1 MTELVLYFLLINFAA
16 TCLGLIARDDNGMDL
31 VACTGILALAIVSVE
46 TVAWLFA
53 SSLIVVAVMQL
64 PERFRLKYMVS
75 GLLCVTLIILLPLSR
90 DIALVEAIGAA
101 YFTLRHVH
109 VLLDW
114 SNGQLETPSLRQY
127 LRYQF
132 FLPVLLAGPIHR
144 YQNFLREVRRRRPS
158 PVDLFSGLERVL
170 IGLFSFTVICNWG
183 LVRLS
188 NYLQSTLEDSSA
200 FLQLW
205 VAGAFEWLQIL
216 AGFGGLS
223 AIAIGFSRM
232 LGMAIEENFN
242 RPWMARDLMD
252 FWSRWH
258 ITLSSWC
265 RDYVFNAA
273 AAITRRAEIA
283 IFASAIAMGL
293 WHGTSVYYVLWG
305 IWQGLGIVF
314 AYVMVNLTWGPLARQ
329 LKPLVLRLM
338 VPFWLSLTKPVCT
351 WAGELIW

>member
-1 MTELVLYFLLINFAA
+1 MTELLLYFLLINFVAA
-16 TCLGLIARDDNGMDL
+16 CLGLIARGDNGVDL
-31 VACTGILALAIVSVE
+31 VACTGGLALAIVSVE

-64 PERFRLKYMVS
+64 PERLRVKFMVS
-75 GLLCVTLIILLPLSR
+75 GLVCVTLIILLPMAR
-90 DIALVEAIGAA
+90 DVALVESIGAA

-158 PVDLFSGLERVL
+158 PVDFFSGLERVL

-188 NYLQSTLEDSSA
+188 NYLQSKLGDSSA

-223 AIAIGFSRM
+223 AIAIGLSRM
-232 LGMAIEENFN
+232 MGMAIEENFN
-242 RPWMARDLMD
+242 RPWMARNLMD

-265 RDYVFNAA
+265 RDYVYNMAV
-273 AAITRRAEIA
+273 AITRRAVIA

-293 WHGTSVYYVLWG
+293 WHDASIYYVLWG
-305 IWQGLGIVF
+305 IWQGLGIIV
-314 AYVMVNLTWGPLARQ
+314 AYVMVKSTWGLLLCE
-329 LKPLVLRLM
+329 LKPLILRLM
-338 VPFWLSLTKPVCT
+338 VPFWLSLTKPVCS
-351 WAGELIW
+351 WGVEQIW